1 MTTQLTRSSPDTPGS
16 GGNERGALNL
26 LSRHQRLLLYIGGVV
41 TSLVLAAVTAVI
53 VHSQVKDYIGNRYAD
68 FVMQRTALQWAFAV
82 REGAMRISVK
92 QEEYAWPSRQEPLPE
107 LMAQFAR
114 SNGRL
119 VLQRNTSFPPV
130 LVLADVSPQQPIERY
145 TPYLRMADEI
155 SYQAGAYSQALMAT
169 GYFFSPDRQFVG
181 MGPAPIEPTGLET
194 SDTGAAALI
203 QRVAADLGDFTTPAN
218 VSRLLDPATPWWM
231 PPAPDPITG
240 GTSIRLVQ
248 GAASEGTLFAVFV
261 ASYPTQTFT
270 SLLAGKNP
278 HEASLMVDSHNTLL
292 LGTAPVDTQTEVLRI
307 AGTLAGAAPATL
319 NYHDGYFVVSDGI
332 NPAGWK
338 LVHAFSWRTI
348 LAELWPRQ
356 LGYVGAML
364 LVIGFVWGG
373 LLFIDR
379 KVFRPAFA
387 RSQRIAESEDLN
399 RTMVTTAPFGLALL
413 SVSSGDVLLQNAAMR
428 GYAEEARHSD
438 PPLHTR
444 LLALFGGSAHSPDDH
459 SEQEFQLA
467 LEDGSSC
474 DLLVSSVHTKYQGND
489 VLLCNFKD
497 ITLRKKTQHELEQAR
512 QAADAANH
520 AKSAFLATMSH
531 EIRTPLNTILGNL
544 ELLERTPLSD
554 AQLQQLHTV
563 SSSSSTLLGIIN
575 DILDFSKVESGQMT
589 IETIRFDLSTLIQET
604 VAFFLP
610 VAQAKGLQLDL
621 SIDDALAPAYLGDPT
636 RIRQII
642 YNLVGNAIK
651 FTDHGDV
658 LLEVY
663 LQDDNQPESSVV
675 IGVSDTGIGMTAQ
688 QQAGLF
694 QSFAQANAT
703 IARRYGG
710 SGLGLALCRRLTDL
724 MHGSITVHSELG
736 KGSTF
741 MVMLPLPSATAV
753 EPTAVAAQD
762 YPELSAS
769 ARILMVDD
777 HPANCELM
785 RLQLNALG
793 HSCDTATR
801 AAEAVALQAASVYDL
816 VFTDLNMPD
825 MDGRTL
831 ARCLRGQGLRAPII
845 AITAYASERDR
856 ELCIEAGID
865 QVLVKPVLL
874 GTLARTLDHHL
885 RGHRPASDRVSPPD
899 LSLGP
904 LPASVHSALSEAL
917 ENSLTALDT
926 LVEKWAL
933 SPDAADAALR
943 VQRIAEQLHSIRG
956 AFALVHEMEVAS
968 LCAHME
974 QLLQD
979 RNIAELKAQFDIL
992 GQTSRDALRGRI
1004 PS

>member
-1 MTTQLTRSSPDTPGS
+1 MTTPLATSSPGTPEPAGS
-16 GGNERGALNL
+16 ERGALKL
-26 LSRHQRLLLYIGGVV
+26 LSRRQRLLLYTGGVV

-53 VHSQVKDYIGNRYAD
+53 VHSQVKDYIGKRYAD
-68 FVMQRTALQWAFAV
+68 FVMQRTALQGTFAV

-92 QEEYAWPSRQEPLPE
+92 QEEYAWASRQAPDPT
-107 LMAQFAR
+107 LMAQFTR
-114 SNGRL
+114 GNGRL
-119 VLQRNTSFPPV
+119 VLQRNSSFPPV
-130 LVLADVSPQQPIERY
+130 LILADISAQQPIEY
-145 TPYLRMADEI
+145 YAPYLRMADEI
-155 SYQAGAYSQALMAT
+155 SYQAAAYSQALMAT
-169 GYFFSPDRQFVG
+169 GYFFSPDRHFIG
-181 MGPAPIEPTGLET
+181 MGPVPNAPATLAMGDAGATG
-194 SDTGAAALI
+194 LI
-203 QRVAADLGDFTTPAN
+203 QRVAADLGDFSSPAN
-218 VSRLLDPATPWWM
+218 VSRLLDPATPWWL
-231 PPAPDPITG
+231 PPAPDSMTG
-240 GTSIRLVQ
+240 GMSIRLMQ
-248 GAASEGTLFAVFV
+248 GAASEGSLFAVFV
-261 ASYPTQTFT
+261 ASYPTQALTPV
-270 SLLAGKNP
+270 LAGKDP
-278 HEASLMVDSHNTLL
+278 HEASLIVDADNTLL
-292 LGTAPVDTQTEVLRI
+292 LGTAPADTQADVLRI

-319 NYHDGYFVVSDGI
+319 NYRDGYFVVSDGI
-332 NPAGWK
+332 SRAGWK

-348 LAELWPRQ
+348 LAELWPRL
-356 LGYVGAML
+356 LGYIGAML
-364 LVIGFVWGG
+364 LVIGFVWAV

-379 KVFRPAFA
+379 KVFKPGLA
-387 RSQRIAESEDLN
+387 RSQRITESEDLN

-413 SVSSGDVLLQNAAMR
+413 SVSSGEVLLQNAAMR
-428 GYAEEARHSD
+428 DYADDARRSD

-444 LLALFGGSAHSPDDH
+444 LLALFGSNARSPGSH
-459 SEQEFQLA
+459 SEREFELA

-474 DLLVSSVHTKYQGND
+474 DLLVSSVRTKYQGKE

-520 AKSAFLATMSH
+520 AKSVFLATMSH

-575 DILDFSKVESGQMT
+575 DILDFSKVESGQMS
-589 IETIRFDLSTLIQET
+589 IEEIRFDLATLVRET

-621 SIDDALAPAYLGDPT
+621 SIDDALAPAYVGDPT

-663 LQDDNQPESSVV
+663 LQDDNQPDSPVV
-675 IGVSDTGIGMTAQ
+675 IGVSDTGIGMTAE

-694 QSFAQANAT
+694 QSFAQADAT

-710 SGLGLALCRRLTDL
+710 SGLGLALCRRLADL
-724 MHGSITVHSELG
+724 MGGSINVHSEPG

-741 MVMLPLPSATAV
+741 VVMLPLPAATAI
-753 EPTAVAAQD
+753 EASAVAAPE
-762 YPELSAS
+762 YPHSSTS
-769 ARILMVDD
+769 ARILVVDD

-785 RLQLNALG
+785 RLQLSALG
-793 HSCDTATR
+793 HACDTATR
-801 AAEAVALQAASVYDL
+801 AVDAIALQAATVYDL

-831 ARCLRGQGLRAPII
+831 TRCLRDQGFRAPII
-845 AITAYASERDR
+845 SITAYASERDK
-856 ELCIEAGID
+856 ELCAEAGID

-874 GTLARTLDHHL
+874 DMLTRTLAHHL
-885 RGHRPASDRVSPPD
+885 RGQLPANDRGLPRD

-904 LPASVHSALSEAL
+904 LPASVHGALSETL
-917 ENSLTALDT
+917 ENSLAT
-926 LVEKWAL
+926 LSELVNGETP
-933 SPDAADAALR
+933 SSDAT
-943 VQRIAEQLHSIRG
+943 QRMQHIGDQLHSIRG
-956 AFALVHEMEVAS
+956 AFALVHEMDVAS

-974 QLLQD
+974 QLLQEG
-979 RNIAELKAQFDIL
+979 NITTLETQLGRLAQR
-992 GQTSRDALRGRI
+992 SRAALQRRG
-1004 PS
+1004 PA

>member
-1 MTTQLTRSSPDTPGS
+1 MTARQGNSSAGTLESTGS
-16 GGNERGALNL
+16 EKGALKL
-26 LSRHQRLLLYIGGVV
+26 LSRRQRLLLYTGGVV

-53 VHSQVKDYIGNRYAD
+53 VHSQVKDYIGKRYAD
-68 FVMQRTALQWAFAV
+68 FVMQRTALQGAFAV

-92 QEEYAWPSRQEPLPE
+92 QEEYAWASRQAPDPA
-107 LMAQFAR
+107 LMAQFIR
-114 SNGRL
+114 GNGRL
-119 VLQRNTSFPPV
+119 VLQRNGSFPPV
-130 LVLADVSPQQPIERY
+130 LILADISPQQPVEHY
-145 TPYLRMADEI
+145 APYLRMADDI
-155 SYQAGAYSQALMAT
+155 SYQAAAYSQALMAT
-169 GYFFSPDRQFVG
+169 GYFFSPDHHFIG
-181 MGPAPIEPTGLET
+181 MGPVPNDAATLAMGEAGATG
-194 SDTGAAALI
+194 LI
-203 QRVAADLGDFTTPAN
+203 QRVAADLGDSSAPAN
-218 VSRLLDPATPWWM
+218 ASRLLDPVTPWWL
-231 PPAPDPITG
+231 PPAPDPMTG
-240 GTSIRLVQ
+240 GMSIRLVQ

-270 SLLAGKNP
+270 PLLAGEDP
-278 HEASLMVDSHNTLL
+278 HEASLIVDSHDNLL
-292 LGTAPVDTQTEVLRI
+292 LGAAPADTQTDVLRI
-307 AGTLAGAAPATL
+307 AGALAGATPATL
-319 NYHDGYFVVSDGI
+319 HYRDGYFVVSDGI
-332 NPAGWK
+332 SRTGWK

-348 LAELWPRQ
+348 LAALWPRV

-364 LVIGFVWGG
+364 LVIGFVWAV

-379 KVFRPAFA
+379 KVFKPGFA
-387 RSQRIAESEDLN
+387 RSQRILESEDLN
-399 RTMVTTAPFGLALL
+399 RTMVATAPFGLALL
-413 SVSSGDVLLQNAAMR
+413 SVSSGEVLLQNAAMR
-428 GYAEEARHSD
+428 DYADEARRSD

-444 LLALFGGSAHSPDDH
+444 LLALFGSNARNPGSQ
-459 SEQEFQLA
+459 SEREFELA

-474 DLLVSSVHTKYQGND
+474 DLLVSSVRTKYQGKE

-589 IETIRFDLSTLIQET
+589 IEEIHFDLPALVRET
-604 VAFFLP
+604 AAFFLP

-663 LQDDNQPESSVV
+663 LRDDSQPDSAVV
-675 IGVSDTGIGMTAQ
+675 IGVSDTGIGISVE

-694 QSFAQANAT
+694 QSFAQADAS

-710 SGLGLALCRRLTDL
+710 SGLGLALCRRLADL
-724 MHGSITVHSELG
+724 MHGSINAHSEPG

-741 MVMLPLPSATAV
+741 VVMLPLSPTTAV
-753 EPTAVAAQD
+753 EPTVSGGENPQESS
-762 YPELSAS
+762 PS
-769 ARILMVDD
+769 ARILVVDD

-785 RLQLNALG
+785 RLQLAALG
-793 HSCDTATR
+793 HSCDTAIR
-801 AAEAVALQAASVYDL
+801 AAEAIALQAVSFYDL

-831 ARCLRGQGLRAPII
+831 ARCLRDQGLRAPMI
-845 AITAYASERDR
+845 AITAYASEQDR
-856 ELCIEAGID
+856 TLCAEAGID

-874 GTLARTLDHHL
+874 DTLTRTLDHHL
-885 RGHRPASDRVSPPD
+885 QGHQPTSSQDSARD
-899 LSLGP
+899 LSFGP
-904 LPASVHSALSEAL
+904 LPASVHSTLSESL
-917 ENSLTALDT
+917 ENSLTQLGELIDEGASSL
-926 LVEKWAL
+926 A
-933 SPDAADAALR
+933 AADAGR
-943 VQRIAEQLHSIRG
+943 RIQSIGDQLHSIRG
-956 AFALVHEMEVAS
+956 AFALVHERDVAT

-979 RNIAELKAQFDIL
+979 RDIAALKTQLAIL
-992 GQTSRDALRGRI
+992 AARSRSALRERG
-1004 PS
+1004 PD